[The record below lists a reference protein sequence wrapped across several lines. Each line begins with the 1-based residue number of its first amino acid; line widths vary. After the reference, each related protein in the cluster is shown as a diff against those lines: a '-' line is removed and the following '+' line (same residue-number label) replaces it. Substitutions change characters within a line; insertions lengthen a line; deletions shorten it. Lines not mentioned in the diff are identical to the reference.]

1 MDTEWSS
8 VTLEEEDDQ
17 EDNNNTIEIAV
28 EDNQKGEGEEE
39 LLTQEDC
46 EKIIEVGKKAHLE
59 KATVFGGMD
68 LATIR
73 NSYVSWLYPNQ
84 ELQIYYRRF
93 TDVIT
98 ELNRRYFHLYLIL

>member
-1 MDTEWSS
+1 MKIDRKVSIWPFELD
-8 VTLEEEDDQ
+8 TLEEWAYSE
-17 EDNNNTIEIAV
+17 EI
-28 EDNQKGEGEEE
+28 
-39 LLTQEDC
+39 LTKEDC

-93 TDVIT
+93 TRT
-98 ELNRRYFHLYLIL
+98 GSS